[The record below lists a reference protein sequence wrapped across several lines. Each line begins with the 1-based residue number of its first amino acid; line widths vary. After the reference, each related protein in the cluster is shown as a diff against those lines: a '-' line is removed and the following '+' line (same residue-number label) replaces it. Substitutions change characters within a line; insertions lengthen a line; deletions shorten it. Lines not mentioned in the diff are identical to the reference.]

1 MQPFCTSLRFRTRLV
16 TSLAVSGVAL
26 ALAAP
31 AAAQSDSLPPLP
43 ELPPVAGPS
52 VSTSVPYPGGPI
64 GQAPMAQG
72 PMTQS
77 EVSTLPPEYRSLP
90 VGGELSTT
98 TVGADGVETVTRTR
112 RIASSMPVEQV
123 YPAQGYA
130 PAPYSPPVQQQPVYG
145 QPVYAAATPAPVV
158 FEREQWL
165 AECNRRTNG
174 RSENEKGGIIGSLL
188 GAVGGGILGNRIAD
202 GERLGGTLIGAG
214 VGGLAGLLL
223 GNLIGGGK
231 KNDRYDCEAALDGYL
246 GAPGPRYASRTIAAP
261 MAYPAYAQPVQTY
274 AYAPA
279 PVVYQQQQQMVM
291 VPVYYQQ
298 QQRVIVREEVR
309 EEVIPGATRY
319 IPREPAP
326 IPQPAPSPKMIKTA
340 PPAPAP
346 VYAPRP
352 VKMIKN

>member
-1 MQPFCTSLRFRTRLV
+1 MQPIRTSLR
-16 TSLAVSGVAL
+16 LATGLAASSAAL

-31 AAAQSDSLPPLP
+31 AAAQADTLPPLP

-52 VSTSVPYPGGPI
+52 VSTTVSQPETTMPKTTMTEVEI
-64 GQAPMAQG
+64 G
-72 PMTQS
+72 
-77 EVSTLPPEYRSLP
+77 TLPPEYRSLP
-90 VGGELSTT
+90 VGGELSET

-112 RIASSMPVEQV
+112 RIASSAPPQTTYYDQASAPQAYGQTV
-123 YPAQGYA
+123 YA
-130 PAPYSPPVQQQPVYG
+130 PQVPAPVAYAPVAQ
-145 QPVYAAATPAPVV
+145 APVV
-158 FEREQWL
+158 FEREQWI

-174 RSENEKGGIIGSLL
+174 RSESEKGGIIGSLL

-246 GAPGPRYASRTIAAP
+246 TQYGKHGARFASRTIAAP
-261 MAYPAYAQPVQTY
+261 VAYAQPVQSY

-279 PVVYQQQQQMVM
+279 PVYYQQQQQMVM

-298 QQRVIVREEVR
+298 PQRVIVREEVR
-309 EEVIPGATRY
+309 EEVVPGATRY
-319 IPREPAP
+319 IPPP
-326 IPQPAPSPKMIKTA
+326 TPQPAPSPKMIKN
-340 PPAPAP
+340 
-346 VYAPRP
+346 R
-352 VKMIKN
+352 

>member
-1 MQPFCTSLRFRTRLV
+1 MQPIRTSLR
-16 TSLAVSGVAL
+16 LATGLAATGAAL
-26 ALAAP
+26 ALTVP
-31 AAAQSDSLPPLP
+31 AAAQADTLPPLP

-52 VSTSVPYPGGPI
+52 VSTNASQPTDPQPVSPQPTTPGST
-64 GQAPMAQG
+64 
-72 PMTQS
+72 MT
-77 EVSTLPPEYRSLP
+77 EAEIDTLPPEYRSLP
-90 VGGELSTT
+90 VGGELSEK
-98 TVGADGVETVTRTR
+98 TVGADGVETITRTR
-112 RIASSMPVEQV
+112 RIASSA
-123 YPAQGYA
+123 PAQTTQYGEAYTQQAYGQTVYA
-130 PAPYSPPVQQQPVYG
+130 PVTQ
-145 QPVYAAATPAPVV
+145 APVV
-158 FEREQWL
+158 FEREQWI

-174 RSENEKGGIIGSLL
+174 RSERDKGGIIGGLL

-246 GAPGPRYASRTIAAP
+246 IQYGKHGARFASRTIAAP
-261 MAYPAYAQPVQTY
+261 VAYAQPVQSY

-279 PVVYQQQQQMVM
+279 PAYYQPQPQMVM

-298 QQRVIVREEVR
+298 QQRIIVREEVR
-309 EEVIPGATRY
+309 EEVVPGATRY
-319 IPREPAP
+319 IPP
-326 IPQPAPSPKMIKTA
+326 PAPSPKMIKSA

-352 VKMIKN
+352 VKMSKNR